1 MNEALF
7 YLNSHSIFRYR
18 DMKRPYRILL
28 SLVLMMF
35 IFFVHAEAAT
45 SQGLDWGLEVSS
57 QYNYDYVIKD
67 ENNETVKEAVFQFTV
82 NTRPSIPDTINT
94 WDELPTIDAD
104 VIWSNGTTVEEFALV
119 WFMHAID
126 AEFVLPI
133 GNWTFLTEL
142 YEDTAHFDG
151 TVSDT
156 SDYWGLDGT
165 ILVYGEA
172 TVHVDYLKTDGL
184 MAHFLMNYYNGSITV
199 IRQGLA
205 AGIFDIIVDN
215 ILYMVVV
222 VIVIAVVCIFY
233 VKKK

>member
-1 MNEALF
+1 
-7 YLNSHSIFRYR
+7 
-18 DMKRPYRILL
+18 MKRPYRILL

-35 IFFVHAEAAT
+35 IFFVHVEAAT
-45 SQGLDWGLEVSS
+45 SQGLDWGLEVGS
-57 QYNYDYVIKD
+57 QYNYDYIIKD
-67 ENNETVKEAVFQFTV
+67 ENNETLKEAVIQFTV
-82 NTRPSIPDTINT
+82 NTRPSIPDTLNT
-94 WDELPTIDAD
+94 WDELPTIEAG
-104 VIWSNGTTVEEFALV
+104 VTWSNGTIVEEFVLA

-126 AEFVLPI
+126 AEFALPI

-184 MAHFLMNYYNGSITV
+184 MSHFVMNAYNGSLTAV
-199 IRQGLA
+199 RQGLT
-205 AGIFDIIVDN
+205 AGIFDIIMDN
-215 ILYMVVV
+215 ILYIGAFVV
-222 VIVIAVVCIFY
+222 VIVVICIYFI
-233 VKKK
+233 KKK